1 MHIPAEVEFSPTLS
15 PSETDKS
22 LVTYKECSWS
32 TDS

>member
-1 MHIPAEVEFSPTLS
+1 MRIPAEVEFSPTLS